1 MKKEWGL
8 LQPPAVSSF
17 AVESIMSL
25 VPFNTTL
32 EHHLE
37 TCDAVYALIAEEN
50 RLLKIEHRA
59 PGRDLLDRKETL
71 LGRLDEELA
80 AIRLWEPDSANA
92 GNPDASLVERI
103 RSRILQIL
111 HLDRENEQLL
121 MRYSLGSPIVRAR
134 LPAPSPNQLRG
145 LYRAS

>member
-1 MKKEWGL
+1 
-8 LQPPAVSSF
+8 
-17 AVESIMSL
+17 MSL
-25 VPFNTTL
+25 VPFNATL
-32 EHHLE
+32 ERHLE
-37 TCDAVYALIAEEN
+37 TCNSVYNLIVEEN
-50 RLLKIEHRA
+50 RLLKLEHRA
-59 PGRDLLDRKETL
+59 PGQSLLDRKEAL

-80 AIRLWEPDSANA
+80 AIRLWEPENDCNL
-92 GNPDASLVERI
+92 DASLVERI